1 MLRGF
6 DSRTLEVK
14 FGSLE
19 VELGSKSVVRTH
31 FSRFLASGSKFCTLR
46 FGFGLPRVKSKHR
59 GSQFFDLYLPRGKFG
74 ASESHYGAS
83 GYRFLVCEIRF
94 SALVVKF

>member
-46 FGFGLPRVKSKHR
+46 FGFGLPRVKSKDR
-59 GSQFFDLYLPRGKFG
+59 GSQFFDLYLGVNLEPLRVT
-74 ASESHYGAS
+74 
-83 GYRFLVCEIRF
+83 REILDIDF
-94 SALVVKF
+94 WSVKFDFRLW